1 MLGRAAGCGGR
12 CRSSGG
18 GYGSSGGGIVPGM
31 ELLLQR
37 RTTTF
42 CSKQVHKTA
51 PKIFFLIAML
61 KRCLSLSHHN
71 PWNSLVCVTST
82 NGYVVKDNIASGKTT
97 SGSGILS
104 NYVSPF
110 DATVVEL
117 LASAGYSVKGKANL
131 DEFGMGSGNTNSYF
145 GAVKNPLFEGDF
157 ISGGSSGGSAAAVA
171 AGECDFALGTDT
183 GGSVRLPAAHCG
195 VYGFKPSYGR
205 VSRWGIVAYAQ
216 SLDTVGIL
224 GNSIDTVKEVFRIVD
239 KYDSKDPTSML
250 KEKREEMAVNLGPRP
265 PKKYVIGVP
274 QEFIVGELCSEYR
287 DAVMDAVVA
296 LMDQGHEVRTVSVPS
311 IKKLALA
318 YYAIATAE
326 AASNL
331 ARYDGIRYGP
341 SAGAS
346 LGSNDLLSAR
356 TQGLGPEVQR
366 RILLGNYT
374 LSNRSGDHYHKAI
387 IHRNTVTQEF
397 NHIFNHC
404 DIILGPLTVE
414 KPPSIDEFTHHKN
427 PMAAF
432 YNDIFTVPASLAGL
446 PALSVPAK
454 TKSRTGGIQI
464 TGPYGSDAAL
474 LNFAS
479 VLQS

>member
-1 MLGRAAGCGGR
+1 
-12 CRSSGG
+12 
-18 GYGSSGGGIVPGM
+18 
-31 ELLLQR
+31 
-37 RTTTF
+37 
-42 CSKQVHKTA
+42 
-51 PKIFFLIAML
+51 ML

-71 PWNSLVCVTST
+71 PWNSLVCTTST

-97 SGSGILS
+97 CGSGILS

-110 DATVVEL
+110 NATVVEL
-117 LASAGYSVKGKANL
+117 LAAAGYSVRGKANL

-157 ISGGSSGGSAAAVA
+157 IAGGSSGGSAAAVA
-171 AGECDFALGTDT
+171 AGDCDFALGTDT

-205 VSRWGIVAYAQ
+205 VSRWGVVAYAQ

-224 GNSIDTVKEVFRIVD
+224 GNSVDTVKEVFGIVD

-250 KEKREEMAVNLGPRP
+250 EAKREEMAVNLGPQP
-265 PKKYVIGVP
+265 AKKYVIGVP

-287 DAVMDAVVA
+287 DAVLDAVAA
-296 LMDQGHEVRTVSVPS
+296 LMDQGHEVRPVSVPS

-331 ARYDGIRYGP
+331 ARYDGIRYNGP
-341 SAGAS
+341 GAEA
-346 LGSNDLLSAR
+346 NPDLNSAR
-356 TQGLGPEVQR
+356 THLGPEVQR

-374 LSNRSGDHYHKAI
+374 LSDRSGDHYHKAI
-387 IHRNTVTQEF
+387 IHRNIVTQEF
-397 NHIFNHC
+397 NHIFHHC

-414 KPPSIDEFTHHKN
+414 PPPSIEEFTSHKN

-464 TGPYGSDAAL
+464 TGPYGSDTAL
-474 LNFAS
+474 LHFASGLQS